1 MKNLDTVANELFN
14 KIRGR
19 YPSITV
25 GDSDATITNTPK
37 DARFFE
43 FDFAKDKKVSI
54 SLDDSDLVIMYSQ
67 DLFDS
72 DQESIKSNWFEF
84 LKELRQFAKKRMLNF
99 DTRDITKSNLDK
111 RDYEYLSTEK
121 QMSESKLYGTS
132 RTSFQD
138 IGSAKMIVKHTGPIN
153 HEQPAGRTRDI
164 AGIYIESENG
174 ERFKYPMKHLNG
186 ARAMARHVAE
196 GGNPYDDFGKH
207 IIGLSEELS
216 KLRKFK
222 TYMNRSSVMAESLAG
237 YLDVVNERIE
247 AVKKTAHALQSASH
261 YKEAFEN
268 FETTVLEEVPED
280 VSNSW
285 IDELTIKQFN
295 EELKGVFPYIYKLV
309 SEANKV
315 KDLGPEDLLGE
326 GDAEDEY
333 RSVRMK
339 RSSDMDAHSADMEK
353 HLPLIF
359 KMKAELVDKG
369 MEPEDAQD
377 HAVNHYGFDPDDVDE
392 YIARKDKEKYGYE
405 DVTIERVSPED
416 PKAQALIRMLKDPN
430 IDKQQAIQINS
441 RYQKLTGNSIPGFDK
456 NKFTDES
463 MGDDTYGF
471 EKLAD
476 EIVDGAEF
484 NREPLAYE
492 GNEFAQKVR
501 ELKAKGA
508 KPGTK
513 FKTSDGEE
521 HTLESAIE
529 DAGMDILEFWTEDE
543 LEESG
548 IMYHA
553 GVKKYGKDGMKKIQS
568 AAGKGASA
576 EEIGKIK
583 DQHNK
588 KKTDEDERTDEL
600 APLAIPA
607 IAMIGRMAVGA
618 IAKGLAKKG
627 AKEAVK
633 GMAKQAAKGAAKVTK
648 QAAKTAAKNPGK
660 VAVGAGGVYAVD
672 KLNDFKDFIVDS
684 VESIMEY
691 LPDIPGAAAIARMA
705 AKYALPASV
714 AVIVAYGGYKLIDKA
729 LDKSEEKPQED
740 EKDVT
745 IDVSPKGK
753 HDEIKQKNEIPLE
766 EFIKSMYD
774 YTQNAFPKGETAVL
788 TAVEKDYG
796 EEHVGEAQQI
806 IAELLRGQDEE
817 MARIQHLAGLRQPK
831 LQKKSKKT
839 LDFINNIMYNVNYCA
854 CSGTKL

>member
-817 MARIQHLAGLRQPK
+817 MARIQHLAGLR
-831 LQKKSKKT
+831 
-839 LDFINNIMYNVNYCA
+839 
-854 CSGTKL
+854 

>member
-247 AVKKTAHALQSASH
+247 AVKKTAHALQSVSH

-476 EIVDGAEF
+476 EIVNGAEF

-548 IMYHA
+548 IMYRA

-588 KKTDEDERTDEL
+588 KKTEEDERTDEL

-633 GMAKQAAKGAAKVTK
+633 GMAKQAAKGGAKVAK

-660 VAVGAGGVYAVD
+660 VAVGAGGIYAVD

-817 MARIQHLAGLRQPK
+817 MARIQHLAGLR
-831 LQKKSKKT
+831 
-839 LDFINNIMYNVNYCA
+839 
-854 CSGTKL
+854 

>member
-633 GMAKQAAKGAAKVTK
+633 GMAKQAAKGGAKVAK

-660 VAVGAGGVYAVD
+660 VAVGAGGIYAVD

-817 MARIQHLAGLRQPK
+817 MARIQHLAGLR
-831 LQKKSKKT
+831 
-839 LDFINNIMYNVNYCA
+839 
-854 CSGTKL
+854 

>member
-222 TYMNRSSVMAESLAG
+222 TYMNRSSVMAEGLAG

-247 AVKKTAHALQSASH
+247 TVKKTAHALQSVSH

-326 GDAEDEY
+326 GDPEDEY
-333 RSVRMK
+333 RSARMK

-405 DVTIERVSPED
+405 DTVPEGVTRNALYQKIGKMLGKGHNIDAIKKRYKDIDDAHPGHIEKIV
-416 PKAQALIRMLKDPN
+416 QALKDRNEIPQDLKRIKGSDPM
-430 IDKQQAIQINS
+430 AS
-441 RYQKLTGNSIPGFDK
+441 
-456 NKFTDES
+456 E
-463 MGDDTYGF
+463 TYGF
-471 EKLAD
+471 EELAN

-633 GMAKQAAKGAAKVTK
+633 GMAKQAAKGTAKVTK

-796 EEHVGEAQQI
+796 EEHVDEAQQI

-817 MARIQHLAGLRQPK
+817 MARIQHLAGLR
-831 LQKKSKKT
+831 
-839 LDFINNIMYNVNYCA
+839 
-854 CSGTKL
+854 

>member
-1 MKNLDTVANELFN
+1 MA
-14 KIRGR
+14 
-19 YPSITV
+19 
-25 GDSDATITNTPK
+25 
-37 DARFFE
+37 
-43 FDFAKDKKVSI
+43 
-54 SLDDSDLVIMYSQ
+54 
-67 DLFDS
+67 
-72 DQESIKSNWFEF
+72 
-84 LKELRQFAKKRMLNF
+84 
-99 DTRDITKSNLDK
+99 
-111 RDYEYLSTEK
+111 
-121 QMSESKLYGTS
+121 SE
-132 RTSFQD
+132 
-138 IGSAKMIVKHTGPIN
+138 
-153 HEQPAGRTRDI
+153 
-164 AGIYIESENG
+164 
-174 ERFKYPMKHLNG
+174 
-186 ARAMARHVAE
+186 
-196 GGNPYDDFGKH
+196 
-207 IIGLSEELS
+207 
-216 KLRKFK
+216 
-222 TYMNRSSVMAESLAG
+222 
-237 YLDVVNERIE
+237 
-247 AVKKTAHALQSASH
+247 
-261 YKEAFEN
+261 
-268 FETTVLEEVPED
+268 
-280 VSNSW
+280 
-285 IDELTIKQFN
+285 
-295 EELKGVFPYIYKLV
+295 
-309 SEANKV
+309 
-315 KDLGPEDLLGE
+315 
-326 GDAEDEY
+326 
-333 RSVRMK
+333 
-339 RSSDMDAHSADMEK
+339 
-353 HLPLIF
+353 
-359 KMKAELVDKG
+359 
-369 MEPEDAQD
+369 
-377 HAVNHYGFDPDDVDE
+377 
-392 YIARKDKEKYGYE
+392 
-405 DVTIERVSPED
+405 
-416 PKAQALIRMLKDPN
+416 
-430 IDKQQAIQINS
+430 
-441 RYQKLTGNSIPGFDK
+441 
-456 NKFTDES
+456 
-463 MGDDTYGF
+463 TYGF
-471 EKLAD
+471 EELAN

-588 KKTDEDERTDEL
+588 KKTEEDERTDEL

-633 GMAKQAAKGAAKVTK
+633 GMAKQAAKGGAKVAK

-817 MARIQHLAGLRQPK
+817 MARIQHLAGLR
-831 LQKKSKKT
+831 
-839 LDFINNIMYNVNYCA
+839 
-854 CSGTKL
+854 